1 MYIFCLQQQP
11 TSHNK
16 DSCQKSLST
25 GSNQNTFPIF
35 VLSSLESYI
44 DLDTKF
50 LDQADHTNDQDLDNH
65 HCPVNRLDTQS
76 KKCVFIL
83 TFSKIYFLKENPL
96 DVFFIL

>member
-1 MYIFCLQQQP
+1 M
-11 TSHNK
+11 
-16 DSCQKSLST
+16 ST
-25 GSNQNTFPIF
+25 GSNQNTLPIF

-50 LDQADHTNDQDLDNH
+50 LDQADHKNTNDQDLDNH

-83 TFSKIYFLKENPL
+83 TFSKIYFLKENPPDPL
-96 DVFFIL
+96 VFFIL